1 MKNFWNKFKL
11 FWKEL
16 GNTLTNFL
24 CPLISLLI
32 AIMELCQLP
41 SSWIQSMKKIE
52 YWAWFACGTKEKIDE
67 MIDEI
72 VEEVDKNVDSER

>member
-1 MKNFWNKFKL
+1 MKNFWSKFKL

-16 GNTLTNFL
+16 GNTITNFL

-41 SSWIQSMKKIE
+41 NSWIQMMKKAE
-52 YWAWFACGTKEKIDE
+52 YWAWFASGTKEKIDALIE
-67 MIDEI
+67 EI
-72 VEEVDKNVDSER
+72 EEEAMDYVDK